1 VAGQGVQS
9 TLNRSNGVE
18 LQIRRD
24 DGSTIQVV
32 QKVGPTKFSVG
43 QRVSLATSG
52 STVTVSPSA

>member
-1 VAGQGVQS
+1 MS
-9 TLNRSNGVE
+9 CN
-18 LQIRRD
+18 IRRD